1 MKNIFNLSVI
11 ILLAVFVTACNQNEE
26 PDNMPIAAGNELSIA
41 VTADDFQAA
50 DAETRAIETEYK
62 TTFVEGDKI
71 GVYVIAKD
79 GKVLVKNRV
88 LTRDAEGIWG
98 GNKLY
103 YYKDAASYIAYYPY
117 TENLTMQNIVSEE
130 DIVSYFTSKLSLEQ
144 GSKEAYYACDVLT
157 APVDATTLSDGGKV
171 AFNFAHKLSMIEVK
185 VPVREYVT
193 GDDNMVA
200 GYYEYNVPVSL
211 ELTIDGKVYIPYAI
225 DKGVYRCIVAPTV
238 ADATLNVE
246 GQFYDGDV
254 PVTFSKNEITLD
266 AGNYK
271 GLNVNYTYEGY
282 ERIRPIAAGDYY
294 YADGNIYPGNL
305 ANAPSAN
312 CIGMVYATVGNND
325 EDEAFRSKYHYY
337 VMALDKVAC
346 AWSTDMENL
355 LFPTDAD
362 FAVSNA
368 AGALAD
374 MKGYTR
380 TQYVVT
386 QKGGEI
392 NWGTTYPAFYNA
404 VNFGETEATAKYK
417 APASTS
423 GWFLPSGGQFVQIYN
438 NLNGDGTDLTDS
450 NMNNRNAVSSI
461 IEAIDLKFASVGGE
475 KLAGGNIIY
484 WTSAEKSKTH
494 TYLFD
499 ISINQNV
506 DSNVHPTNTAKFK
519 IDTPSGVNKSS
530 KRAIRPILAF

>member
-185 VPVREYVT
+185 VPVR
-193 GDDNMVA
+193 
-200 GYYEYNVPVSL
+200 
-211 ELTIDGKVYIPYAI
+211 
-225 DKGVYRCIVAPTV
+225 
-238 ADATLNVE
+238 
-246 GQFYDGDV
+246 
-254 PVTFSKNEITLD
+254 
-266 AGNYK
+266 
-271 GLNVNYTYEGY
+271 
-282 ERIRPIAAGDYY
+282 
-294 YADGNIYPGNL
+294 
-305 ANAPSAN
+305 
-312 CIGMVYATVGNND
+312 
-325 EDEAFRSKYHYY
+325 
-337 VMALDKVAC
+337 
-346 AWSTDMENL
+346 
-355 LFPTDAD
+355 
-362 FAVSNA
+362 
-368 AGALAD
+368 
-374 MKGYTR
+374 
-380 TQYVVT
+380 
-386 QKGGEI
+386 
-392 NWGTTYPAFYNA
+392 
-404 VNFGETEATAKYK
+404 
-417 APASTS
+417 
-423 GWFLPSGGQFVQIYN
+423 
-438 NLNGDGTDLTDS
+438 
-450 NMNNRNAVSSI
+450 
-461 IEAIDLKFASVGGE
+461 
-475 KLAGGNIIY
+475 
-484 WTSAEKSKTH
+484 
-494 TYLFD
+494 
-499 ISINQNV
+499 
-506 DSNVHPTNTAKFK
+506 
-519 IDTPSGVNKSS
+519 
-530 KRAIRPILAF
+530 